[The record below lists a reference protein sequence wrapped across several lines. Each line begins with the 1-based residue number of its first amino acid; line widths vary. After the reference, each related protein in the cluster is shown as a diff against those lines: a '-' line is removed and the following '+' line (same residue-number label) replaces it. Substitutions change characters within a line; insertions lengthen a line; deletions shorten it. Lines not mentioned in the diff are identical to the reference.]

1 MGEESDVVVLG
12 CSELVAQAGERVP
25 VLDGDEMGDEDVK
38 KVIVVVEEEVEEV
51 EEVDRW
57 NRKNECL
64 STHLDQGVVVLHEV
78 ETGIKSERE

>member
-1 MGEESDVVVLG
+1 MGEGVAVLG
-12 CSELVAQAGERVP
+12 CSELVAQSGVLVS
-25 VLDGDEMGDEDVK
+25 VLDGDEIVDEVVK
-38 KVIVVVEEEVEEV
+38 EVVGVVDVVEVGVE

-64 STHLDQGVVVLHEV
+64 STHLDQGGVVPHEA